1 MRIARP
7 RSAKDRAIAEQLLPR
22 LDVSINEGLKALRP
36 LIEEAVAQAREAAR
50 VAAEPVL
57 PEAHGRNMREPIA
70 SGGLAG

>member
-1 MRIARP
+1 
-7 RSAKDRAIAEQLLPR
+7 
-22 LDVSINEGLKALRP
+22 VSINEGLKALRP

-57 PEAHGRNMREPIA
+57 PETHGRNMREPIA